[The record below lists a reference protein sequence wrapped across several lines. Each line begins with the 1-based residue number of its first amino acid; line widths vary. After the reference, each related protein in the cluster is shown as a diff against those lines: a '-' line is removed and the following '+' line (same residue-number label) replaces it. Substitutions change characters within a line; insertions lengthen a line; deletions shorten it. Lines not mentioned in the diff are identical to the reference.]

1 MQLTYFINTAYAG
14 KMGDASKLAGLGLG
28 TAFIWSVSFYVI
40 MGMNGAME
48 TLVSHA
54 FGAKKLHL
62 CGQYLNRAWVINTVI
77 LVPAFVF
84 LGFSKPLL
92 RAFGQED

>member
-1 MQLTYFINTAYAG
+1 MQFTYFINMIYVG

-28 TAFIWSVSFYVI
+28 NTVLWSVSLYVI
-40 MGMNGAME
+40 MGMNGALE
-48 TLVSHA
+48 TLASQA

-77 LVPAFVF
+77 LVPLFV
-84 LGFSKPLL
+84 LLCFSIPIL
-92 RAFGQED
+92 